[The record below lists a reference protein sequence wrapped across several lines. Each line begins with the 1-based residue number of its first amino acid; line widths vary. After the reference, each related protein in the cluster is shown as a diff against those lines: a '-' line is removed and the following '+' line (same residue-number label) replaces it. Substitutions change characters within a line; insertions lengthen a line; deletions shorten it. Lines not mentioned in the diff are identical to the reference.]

1 MSRPPRRLVL
11 VALALAPAGCSGL
24 LSSNMPP
31 PQLYTLTP
39 AGDFPSGGAR
49 VAWQLLVDVPAS
61 AAALDTERIALSR
74 SATTV
79 DYFADAAWT
88 DRAPLMVQS
97 LIVQSF
103 ENSGRITAIGRES
116 LALRG
121 DYVLRPELRHFEA
134 DYAGGAVPSAHV
146 QISVKLVKAPDR
158 VIVGQQVFDAAV
170 PAAAN
175 LVPAIVDAFNT
186 ALHKATRQI
195 VDWTLATAR

>member
-11 VALALAPAGCSGL
+11 AALAFAPAGCSGL
-24 LSSNMPP
+24 LSSSTPP

-39 AGDFPSGGAR
+39 ASDFPPGGAR

-61 AAALDTERIALSR
+61 AAALDSERIALSR

-116 LALRG
+116 LALKG

-134 DYAGGAVPSAHV
+134 DYAGGAVPNAHV

-186 ALHKATRQI
+186 ALHRAARQI
-195 VDWTLATAR
+195 VDWALATAR